1 MSENNHSLMPYVF
14 VLLGLFVLTGL
25 TVAVAYI
32 DFGHPWSDVVALII
46 ALAKASLV
54 VLFFM
59 HVKESTGLIKLA
71 AAGGFF
77 WMILFFAFMLADYVE
92 RSTLVAG
99 W

>member
-1 MSENNHSLMPYVF
+1 MPYVF